1 MLENLFIIFA
11 PGLGGNHL
19 ANLIALSNR
28 FNRKCDLSGYKPG
41 IENAHVSNLANL
53 QEEKLL
59 TNLSELQNQSNVL
72 CGHIAEYLWIQD
84 KNIDKFFTNR
94 KFLIISFPEKNSIA
108 YQRLIKLCPH
118 LINDYWF
125 YEQSS
130 LYSQKHIEKLFDEHD
145 FFNLSAENII
155 TENVNGIVD
164 FIKSELCTDI
174 NVSLATEL
182 HNVWYPSITSSI

>member
-1 MLENLFIIFA
+1 MIENLFVIFA

-19 ANLIALSNR
+19 ANLIGLSDR
-28 FNRKCDLSGYKPG
+28 FNRKYDVHGYRPG
-41 IENAHVSNLANL
+41 IKNAHVSSVTNL
-53 QEEKLL
+53 QEKTLL
-59 TNLSELQNQSNVL
+59 DNLSELQNQSNVF
-72 CGHIAEYLWIQD
+72 CGHLAEYLWIKEKQ
-84 KNIDKFFTNR
+84 IDKFFVNR
-94 KFLIISFPEKNSIA
+94 KFLIITFPEKNTPA
-108 YQRLIKLCPH
+108 YIRLLKICPSLSH
-118 LINDYWF
+118 EYLF